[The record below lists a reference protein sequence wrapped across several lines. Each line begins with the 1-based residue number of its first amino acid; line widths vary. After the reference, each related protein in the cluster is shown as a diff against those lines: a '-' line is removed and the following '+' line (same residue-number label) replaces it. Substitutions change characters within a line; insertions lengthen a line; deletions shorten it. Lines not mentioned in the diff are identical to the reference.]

1 MTPGS
6 CSTGIH
12 ILLEECGLEFEAWI
26 INLLAGEQYKKDSQA
41 INPKCTI
48 PAHADAAGVAGEG
61 YASALR

>member
-12 ILLEECGLEFEAWI
+12 ILLEECDLVFEIWI
-26 INLLAGEQYKKDSQA
+26 INLLAGDQYSKDYQA
-41 INPKCTI
+41 INPRGTI
-48 PAHADAAGVAGEG
+48 TANADAAGVAGEG